1 MLRAANKELTI
12 QSKLLCWYKKNKRI
26 LPWRKLEKNKL
37 PNPYHVLV
45 SEFMLQQTTVPTVIK
60 RFEEFIKKWPNLKKL
75 SKISESSILTF
86 WSGLGYYSRAR
97 NLLKTVKFIEKNFMG
112 QIPNNLDDLLSLP
125 GIGDYTAKAILG
137 IGFNKP
143 TMPLDV
149 NIERIIARIFAYQH
163 PISDIKNKLKEK
175 SISFISSKS
184 SSKLIQAFMDYGSLV
199 YTPRN
204 PKCNKCLIKIYC
216 QSYAHNLQN
225 LIPVKKKRKSKKLKK
240 FSRAYIFNNEK
251 NEILIRKRPAK
262 GMLASMLEVP
272 NDEWVKNKKDLVQDK
287 IILSINSEL
296 ESKGLIEYSFS
307 HFDLET
313 EVFFS
318 KVKKNLFADYKWVN
332 KKKLKN
338 SGLPTVMKKIIEFA
352 L

>member
-1 MLRAANKELTI
+1 MEKAIN
-12 QSKLLCWYKKNKRI
+12 SKLLSWYKKNKRF
-26 LPWRKLEKNKL
+26 LPWRQEQVNKN
-37 PNPYHVLV
+37 PNPYFIFV
-45 SEFMLQQTTVPTVIK
+45 SEYMLQQTTVPTVIK
-60 RFEEFIKKWPNLKKL
+60 RFEEFIKKWPTLKKF
-75 SKISESSILTF
+75 SKISEPSILSF

-97 NLLKTVKFIEKNFMG
+97 NLLKAAKIIDKNFMG

-125 GIGDYTAKAILG
+125 GVGDYTAKAILG

-143 TMPLDV
+143 TMPLDA

-163 PISDIKNKLKEK
+163 PISDIKNKLKEQ
-175 SISFISSKS
+175 SINFISPKS

-199 YTPRN
+199 CTPRN
-204 PKCNKCLIKIYC
+204 PKCNICLIQIHCK
-216 QSYAHNLQN
+216 SYAQNIQN

-240 FSRAYIFNNEK
+240 FSRAYIFSNEK

-287 IILSINSEL
+287 MILNINSEL
-296 ESKGLIEYSFS
+296 ESKGLIKYSFS

-313 EVFFS
+313 EVFIS
-318 KVKKNLFADYKWVN
+318 KVKKDIFTNYKWVN
-332 KKKLKN
+332 RNKLKN
-338 SGLPTVMKKIIEFA
+338 SGLPTVMKKIIEFS
-352 L
+352 LSE

>member
-1 MLRAANKELTI
+1 
-12 QSKLLCWYKKNKRI
+12 
-26 LPWRKLEKNKL
+26 
-37 PNPYHVLV
+37 
-45 SEFMLQQTTVPTVIK
+45 
-60 RFEEFIKKWPNLKKL
+60 
-75 SKISESSILTF
+75 
-86 WSGLGYYSRAR
+86 
-97 NLLKTVKFIEKNFMG
+97 
-112 QIPNNLDDLLSLP
+112 
-125 GIGDYTAKAILG
+125 
-137 IGFNKP
+137 
-143 TMPLDV
+143 MPLDA

-175 SISFISSKS
+175 SINFISSKS

-199 YTPRN
+199 CTPRN

-272 NDEWVKNKKDLVQDK
+272 NDEWVKNKKYLVQDK

-332 KKKLKN
+332 KNKLKN